1 MITKS
6 TAKTQNKKYHAARTI
21 SISFIQLIQNLS
33 HQQPQLILLTVTGVF
48 KERKVAVINE
58 PYRSFQRSL
67 VIVPSGSGFC
77 IRNEMIH
84 INNATRIQEEKAFK
98 DPASNGF
105 QATAAATTAVPPV
118 AVAPIPPVV
127 AVPPVVVG
135 GPDDNTKLQMVQAM
149 AAHSNMNL
157 EWSRK
162 CLEETNWDFERAGFA
177 FTELHKQNRI
187 PPEAFVKQ

>member
-1 MITKS
+1 M
-6 TAKTQNKKYHAARTI
+6 
-21 SISFIQLIQNLS
+21 
-33 HQQPQLILLTVTGVF
+33 TGVF

-84 INNATRIQEEKAFK
+84 INNTTRIQDEKAFK

-105 QATAAATTAVPPV
+105 QASTSAAVPVPA
-118 AVAPIPPVV
+118 AVAAPS
-127 AVPPVVVG
+127 VPLG
-135 GPDDNTKLQMVQAM
+135 GPDDNTKLQMVQTM
-149 AAHSNMNL
+149 AAHSHMNL

-162 CLEETNWDFERAGFA
+162 CLEETNWDFDRAGFA
-177 FTELHKQNRI
+177 FAELHKQNRI
-187 PPEAFVKQ
+187 PPEAFVKN